1 MSVRS
6 YRSVWDAPGTISSSE
21 SHKVFFAD
29 GGIAVIRMSSFADNT
44 MHEKIWKCFDELKG
58 AKGYIVDVRGNTGGN
73 SRNADMVA
81 SLFIDGDFRSCYAE
95 TQVYEPT
102 IKAWSVFRED
112 FKGLSPAEA
121 QERYADDAFSLKSYR
136 MLHSMNY
143 VNDGGN
149 PVTNIAP
156 GKLDGPVVV
165 LMNESTISAAED
177 FIDVMKQYTD
187 AVFVGTSTAG
197 TSGQPLC
204 GTLESGGFYRICTRR
219 CIAQNG
225 EDIYNRGFTPDIRIR
240 PTVEEFAAGRD
251 VVFEKGLEVLKT
263 KIG

>member
-1 MSVRS
+1 M
-6 YRSVWDAPGTISSSE
+6 
-21 SHKVFFAD
+21 
-29 GGIAVIRMSSFADNT
+29 
-44 MHEKIWKCFDELKG
+44 
-58 AKGYIVDVRGNTGGN
+58 
-73 SRNADMVA
+73 
-81 SLFIDGDFRSCYAE
+81 E

-102 IKAWSVFRED
+102 IKEWSIFRED

-121 QERYADDAFSLKSYR
+121 QERYADDAFGLKSYR

-143 VNDGGN
+143 VKDGGN

-187 AVFVGTSTAG
+187 AVFVGTNTAG

-251 VVFEKGLEVLKT
+251 VVFEKGLEVLKA
-263 KIG
+263 KLG